1 MFRTRF
7 RRRLASFAFRAAAL
21 VALAG
26 FVASVVGVPL
36 PVVTSRKETS
46 RPTAGASRGCC
57 CRLASKGA
65 GKCCGNCGCSKAKP
79 AAAIAEEAPQ
89 VEFVL
94 AIQARKCQGQAEI
107 WLALG
112 AVSPP
117 PDHVHITH
125 DLPFC
130 GRLVSSGVALNSLTL
145 VPATPPPRA

>member
-7 RRRLASFAFRAAAL
+7 RRRLASIAFRAAAL
-21 VALAG
+21 VALGG
-26 FVASVVGVPL
+26 FVASITGVPL
-36 PVVTSRKETS
+36 PVVTSGKQAS

-57 CRLASKGA
+57 CRLASQGA
-65 GKCCGNCGCSKAKP
+65 GKCCGSCGCSKAKP
-79 AAAIAEEAPQ
+79 DADGAADAPQ
-89 VEFVL
+89 VEYVL
-94 AIQARKCQGQAEI
+94 SIQARKCQGQAEI

-117 PDHVHITH
+117 PEHVQIAH

-130 GRLVSSGVALNSLTL
+130 GQLMYAGISFNSLTL